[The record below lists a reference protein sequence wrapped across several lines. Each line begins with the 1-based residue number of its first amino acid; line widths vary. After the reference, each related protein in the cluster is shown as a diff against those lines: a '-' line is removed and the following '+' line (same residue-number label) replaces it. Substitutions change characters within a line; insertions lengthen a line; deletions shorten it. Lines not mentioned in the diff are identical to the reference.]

1 MILQILQILLQN
13 LGTWD
18 THQHTQS
25 HTLHHAPPHNTSTL
39 TDSQSPSACIGPS
52 VHQSSTNG
60 PIHMPRRSPSGHAFS
75 VPGCNPGDLVFLALV
90 SLPSRLFSVPVHGC
104 SYVSGTCEQSCT
116 ETGRQRDAEYLTWT
130 DRDTQGEPAERRLS
144 LRVSVSPGS
153 KSCSFE
159 DSCSFAFLTL
169 LLSVKTFMFIICN
182 LDLSTHPPIVC
193 VCVCDKSLCYVYKIK

>member
-1 MILQILQILLQN
+1 
-13 LGTWD
+13 
-18 THQHTQS
+18 
-25 HTLHHAPPHNTSTL
+25 
-39 TDSQSPSACIGPS
+39 
-52 VHQSSTNG
+52 
-60 PIHMPRRSPSGHAFS
+60 MPRRSPSGHAFS

-159 DSCSFAFLTL
+159 DSCSFAFLNL
-169 LLSVKTFMFIICN
+169 LLSSKSSKSRRFCHIHSHILPPQGGQGRAGRPTYPPRPLQNIQNIQILDILWYGPGRHQN
-182 LDLSTHPPIVC
+182 LQNMPYSGY
-193 VCVCDKSLCYVYKIK
+193 SEG